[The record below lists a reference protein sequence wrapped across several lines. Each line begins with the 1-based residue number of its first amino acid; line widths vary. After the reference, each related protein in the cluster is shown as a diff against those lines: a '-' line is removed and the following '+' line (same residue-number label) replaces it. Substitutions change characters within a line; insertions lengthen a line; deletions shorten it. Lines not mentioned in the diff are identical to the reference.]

1 MESLVANLLS
11 AFEQGRLDRRQLIQS
26 LALAAT
32 GAHVLGAPTAVSG
45 ASPGSSALAGSS
57 VPAVPAFRTASLDHI
72 SYAVSDYG
80 RSRDFYAD
88 LMGWEV
94 TADDGERQA
103 TLAIG
108 DVGNI
113 IIRNARQTP
122 SEGPTGVINHVA
134 WRIADFDTDTVRE
147 ELERRGLSPRRDQ
160 GGGAG
165 YDSYH
170 VQDPDG
176 WDLQISG

>member
-1 MESLVANLLS
+1 MEAMIHNLLA
-11 AFEQGRLDRRQLIQS
+11 AFESGRMDRRQLVQS

-32 GAHVLGAPTAVSG
+32 GAHVLGTPAPAAAAPVTV
-45 ASPGSSALAGSS
+45 SSAG
-57 VPAVPAFRTASLDHI
+57 FRTVALDHI

-80 RSRDFYAD
+80 RSRDWYAD

-94 TADDGERQA
+94 RSDDGERQA

-113 IIRNARQTP
+113 IIRNARQAP
-122 SEGPTGVINHVA
+122 SQPPTGVINHIA
-134 WRIADFDTDTVRE
+134 YRIGDFDTNAVRE
-147 ELERRGLSPRRDQ
+147 ELERRGLEPRRDQ
-160 GGGAG
+160 GGGDG

-170 VQDPDG
+170 VRDPDG
-176 WDLQISG
+176 WDLQISK